1 MYQCRDRNDKP
12 KKSYASEKSAQ
23 SVADYE
29 QLERGVDLSVYKCTH
44 SRHWHLTS
52 KQ

>member
-23 SVADYE
+23 SAADYE
-29 QLERGVDLSVYKCTH
+29 QLEREVNLSVYQCPLCSNWHIT
-44 SRHWHLTS
+44 SR
-52 KQ
+52 